1 MTVFESKTTIN
12 KHANAVYKFLSDFNN
27 HKELMADSVQ
37 DWASTYN
44 EASFGIQNMIK
55 LFLKI
60 EDRVE
65 NSEIRITP
73 AQKPPFDLELKW
85 QLTANGSATDVVF
98 TILADLNMMMKM
110 VASGPLQKLADQE
123 TERLSAL
130 VK

>member
-12 KHANAVYKFLSDFNN
+12 KPVSAVYQFLSDFNN
-27 HKELMADSVQ
+27 HKELMADNIQEWS
-37 DWASTYN
+37 STYN

-60 EDRVE
+60 ENRVE

-73 AQKPPFDLELKW
+73 AQKPPFELELKW
-85 QLTANGSATDVVF
+85 QLTTNGDTTDVVF
-98 TILADLNMMMKM
+98 TISADLNMMMKM

-123 TERLSAL
+123 TERLTVL
-130 VK
+130 VN